1 MANPNPKPPPV
12 HSRFKKGQ
20 VANPEGGRAHKKPI
34 DLKLRKLTL
43 ETYREII
50 ELVLAGD
57 RTELIERAKDPK
69 TPALEAGIITSVLKA
84 IKNGDYSVIER
95 IAERII
101 GKIPDVVKV
110 QSTGVML
117 DGANL
122 PIDMDA
128 VRAAVKKLE
137 EDV

>member
-1 MANPNPKPPPV
+1 MPRPPPPK
-12 HSRFKKGQ
+12 HSQFKKGQ
-20 VANPEGGRAHKKPI
+20 SGNPEGGRLHKKTV
-34 DLKLRKLTL
+34 DLKLRKLTI

-57 RTELIERAKDPK
+57 RDELIERAKDSK

-110 QSTGVML
+110 QSTNMNV

-122 PIDMDA
+122 PVDME
-128 VRAAVKKLE
+128 AVKAAIKKFE